1 MAIPIGAIFALETIY
16 GSAMSAPDFVAG
28 FIYGMTGDNHLTEIE
43 ACAKFSQE
51 EVLHAQDA
59 VKKIESGDYTTGFIE
74 LGQVINQIPDALSN
88 CQNMGGDIDAI
99 ENWAKIFEQPKEL
112 SETLAKNWLLHRKT
126 IKADLAAEQSDWAT
140 GSYFQAGVDTALALT
155 EAVGPIKTTSNGIT
169 GDVTN
174 MGKFVAGFVSEMTGD
189 LELDEITACIDG
201 ASDLD

>member
-1 MAIPIGAIFALETIY
+1 
-16 GSAMSAPDFVAG
+16 
-28 FIYGMTGDNHLTEIE
+28 
-43 ACAKFSQE
+43 
-51 EVLHAQDA
+51 
-59 VKKIESGDYTTGFIE
+59 
-74 LGQVINQIPDALSN
+74 
-88 CQNMGGDIDAI
+88 MGGDIDAI
-99 ENWAKIFEQPKEL
+99 ENWAKIFEEPKEL